1 MLAYQVQG
9 MTCGHCAHAITQAVL
24 SLDPAAQVK
33 VNLDRHSVHI
43 ESETAQDEA
52 LRQAIQAAGYDAV
65 LIQTDAG
72 RLPTPPAQR
81 SGCCCGIRTSHC
93 AS

>member
-1 MLAYQVQG
+1 
-9 MTCGHCAHAITQAVL
+9 
-24 SLDPAAQVK
+24 

-65 LIQTDAG
+65 PIQTNAS
-72 RLPTPPAQR
+72 RLPPPPVQR
-81 SGCCCGIRTSHC
+81 SGCCCGTRASHC